1 LSEIP
6 EGEVANDN
14 QQRRKYSQH
23 VNPDNV
29 FGLRVLIAWKLGCA
43 LQLTPQLD
51 LPPPSPEI
59 SHFT

>member
-1 LSEIP
+1 M
-6 EGEVANDN
+6 ANDN

-43 LQLTPQLD
+43 LQLTPQHD